1 MAWLKGFAGRAE
13 NLLNQLDQGAATVLN
28 NNHAEQRSENSFVGG
43 AAETESESRSPEQ
56 YITGTRVD
64 IVEEKCGLIGGLK
77 QSGRSASQTKT
88 KKDKQAEEEQLIK
101 FLNGSEDSG
110 VAGMEVRGTGHPLD
124 WRKENIPRPDSNRSF
139 SPGGL
144 TDLSGSV
151 LMETDSSEPWG
162 DSSCN
167 SGRESSAS
175 LEGVPPEGLQEDM
188 ALNYQHSTDGGC
200 DNLVTWKLDLATQNQ
215 MLRQEISSLTQET
228 SRVLARAKQAEKDVQ
243 SLRVSLETE
252 SRNTRKQAE
261 TIRNLEEKS
270 GRAEITFHQEVEK
283 LRKLINEKD
292 QENLALQG
300 QLSAVLAENQRHL
313 SQSQEVAGVQSQ
325 AILAMEE
332 RMRGSEEL
340 AREREAMVEDERISR
355 RNLEINLTEKI
366 KGLEAERQNAKRELI
381 SVQKKQ
387 DDLKN
392 TIGELQ
398 QTLATSK
405 AECVDAQ
412 KELLEYRAK
421 AQRILL
427 EKENFI
433 LQLKEGICNES
444 EDNVQD
450 IELQQITKEK
460 NLFCEEAT
468 RFSDQ
473 LSSTRRELME
483 MEQEMMTEQEIS
495 RETISQLSQQLQ
507 SEREKREELESDLSR
522 QNEELRYTRDDL
534 TRAKTSHL
542 TAISD
547 KENELKKLRNQI
559 NFRHKNG
566 ISSGEEDKRI
576 QQLTENL
583 LKKQALVETISSE
596 KNTMMY
602 KIEHLERQLSD
613 ASNLKNRKYGLPF
626 LESPVE
632 ERGPA
637 FLQESPFD
645 GAAARRVKRAY
656 TEIDKLSIRVGI
668 ALRRFP
674 IARIFVLFY
683 MVILHFWVFLVL
695 FSYTPDTE
703 RAMPTIP

>member
-13 NLLNQLDQGAATVLN
+13 NLLNQLDQGAGTILN
-28 NNHAEQRSENSFVGG
+28 NNNERSQNSFVG
-43 AAETESESRSPEQ
+43 ETGGTECRSPEPC
-56 YITGTRVD
+56 ITETRVNV
-64 IVEEKCGLIGGLK
+64 VEEKCGVIVGLK
-77 QSGRSASQTKT
+77 QGGRIASQTKT
-88 KKDKQAEEEQLIK
+88 KKDKQMEEEQLIK
-101 FLNGSEDSG
+101 FLNGGAGSS
-110 VAGMEVRGTGHPLD
+110 VPGMEGRGAEHGLE
-124 WRKENIPRPDSNRSF
+124 WGKENITQTDYSRSY

-144 TDLSGSV
+144 TDLSGSI

-175 LEGVPPEGLQEDM
+175 LEAVQPESLQDEM
-188 ALNYQHSTDGGC
+188 PLSYQHSTEPPC
-200 DNLVTWKLDLATQNQ
+200 DNVVTWKLDLATQNQ

-228 SRVLARAKQAEKDVQ
+228 SRVLARAKQAEKDAQ
-243 SLRVSLETE
+243 ILRNNLEIE

-261 TIRNLEEKS
+261 TIRKMEDKS
-270 GRAEITFHQEVEK
+270 GREEITFHQELEK
-283 LRKLINEKD
+283 LRKLMNEKD
-292 QENLALQG
+292 RENLALQG
-300 QLSAVLAENQRHL
+300 QLSALLAENQRHL

-340 AREREAMVEDERISR
+340 AREREAMVEDERLSR
-355 RNLEINLTEKI
+355 RNLELNLTEKI
-366 KGLEAERQNAKRELI
+366 KGLEAERQNARRELLSI
-381 SVQKKQ
+381 QKNQ
-387 DDLKN
+387 EDLQT
-392 TIGELQ
+392 TIRGLQ
-398 QTLATSK
+398 QALNTSK
-405 AECVDAQ
+405 SECGDAQ
-412 KELLEYRAK
+412 KELIEYRTK
-421 AQRILL
+421 AQRILQ
-427 EKENFI
+427 EKESFI
-433 LQLKEGICNES
+433 IQLKEGICKES
-444 EDNVQD
+444 DEPVQD
-450 IELQQITKEK
+450 IEFQQITKER

-468 RFSDQ
+468 RFSAQ
-473 LSSTRRELME
+473 LTSTRKELME
-483 MEQEMMTEQEIS
+483 LEQDMVREQEIS
-495 RETISQLSQQLQ
+495 KETLAQLSQQLQ
-507 SEREKREELESDLSR
+507 SDREKREELESDLSR

-542 TAISD
+542 TAITE

-559 NFRHKNG
+559 SFRQKNG

-596 KNTMMY
+596 RNTMMY

-613 ASNLKNRKYGLPF
+613 TSGLKNRKYGLPF
-626 LESPVE
+626 LESSVE

-645 GAAARRVKRAY
+645 GAATRRVKRAY

-695 FSYTPDTE
+695 FSYTPDTVP
-703 RAMPTIP
+703 AMTTSP